1 MLNFRYFIEGQ
12 MGLNA
17 PGRAGQHV
25 WKPETPILH
34 DPDIVK
40 DQGHGTKHSK
50 TVDISNSYKPMIP
63 VPLKGMTAKDFGS
76 KIKRVPKPKI

>member
-1 MLNFRYFIEGQ
+1 MFNFRGFIEEQ
-12 MGLNA
+12 IRFSIAKN
-17 PGRAGQHV
+17 AGQNLLR
-25 WKPETPILH
+25 PESPVLH
-34 DPDIVK
+34 ANVVK

-63 VPLKGMTAKDFGS
+63 VPLKGMTAQDFGS